1 MFLKKYLNLWNWTFE
16 YGVFRFFANFWV
28 AKLKRLS
35 VKARQSVKNCS
46 KQNLVIRSLLE
57 TGFGAI
63 LRSKMNVLNLWK
75 WHFSVFYKFVRDEIE
90 SAFWENE
97 VNRSKLFKAK
107 VGHRKNLRKWFWS
120 YLEVKKMNVLS
131 ILWTFEDELLK
142 RKTFDEIES
151 VFWQNN
157 AKRLKLFKSKLGHRK
172 NFRKWFWSHFE
183 VKDKCSEP
191 LEMGF
196 FTFLQIFEWR
206 SWNCL
211 LEKRGKALK
220 TV

>member
-46 KQNLVIRSLLE
+46 QQNLVIRSLLE

-63 LRSKMNVLNLWK
+63 LRSKMNVLSLWK

-120 YLEVKKMNVLS
+120 YLEVK
-131 ILWTFEDELLK
+131 
-142 RKTFDEIES
+142 
-151 VFWQNN
+151 
-157 AKRLKLFKSKLGHRK
+157 
-172 NFRKWFWSHFE
+172 
-183 VKDKCSEP
+183 DKCSEP

-196 FTFLQIFEWR
+196 FTLLQICKWQ

-211 LEKRGKALK
+211 LENWGNVLK